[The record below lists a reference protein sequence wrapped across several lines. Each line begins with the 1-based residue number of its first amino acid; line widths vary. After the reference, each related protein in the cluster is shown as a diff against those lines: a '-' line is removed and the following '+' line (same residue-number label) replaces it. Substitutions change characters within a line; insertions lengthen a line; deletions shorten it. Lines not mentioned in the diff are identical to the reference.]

1 MNSLR
6 DLTVAWRCR
15 AQCPLLAIARLPDGR
30 TWHSLVGPG
39 ESTTHTTRNEW
50 TMVTTERGMC
60 GSNEQKIRPMKTW
73 PRLSWTVSSHIQ
85 QKIHI
90 ARKKYPVCPRSIK
103 PLFDIWQNCVPSFLL
118 RSSSSVQTA
127 RSALQ
132 VQRIMIMGDVSLGI
146 LMRLAQSTYFLPL
159 IRRERLWLHEF

>member
-1 MNSLR
+1 MACESTMNSLR

-39 ESTTHTTRNEW
+39 ESTTHTTGNEW

-60 GSNEQKIRPMKTW
+60 VSNEQKIRPMKTW

-90 ARKKYPVCPRSIK
+90 ARKNILCAPAASSHCLISGRTVFPRFYSD
-103 PLFDIWQNCVPSFLL
+103 PLHPSK
-118 RSSSSVQTA
+118 
-127 RSALQ
+127 
-132 VQRIMIMGDVSLGI
+132 QRD
-146 LMRLAQSTYFLPL
+146 RLCKCNVL
-159 IRRERLWLHEF
+159 